1 MKALESKCV
10 KLEDD
15 CRGAVAARDQLRKHV
30 LNLEADNARL
40 EKERLQLVKELEQKK
55 TIVQERDALEV
66 RCSKMKSKLQSI
78 LAEDE
83 VSTPAAAPTPVAAP
97 ASNPVGG

>member
-1 MKALESKCV
+1 MPAWKRSACSWS
-10 KLEDD
+10 
-15 CRGAVAARDQLRKHV
+15 RNSR
-30 LNLEADNARL
+30 
-40 EKERLQLVKELEQKK
+40 QKK

-66 RCSKMKSKLQSI
+66 RCNKMKSKLQSI

-83 VSTPAAAPTPVAAP
+83 VTTPAAAPTPVAAP